1 MILEVKIMMVLMREF
16 DMCIML
22 FISKYLKNKY
32 MDVFMRMMTKL
43 GDMGAVWIAIGIY
56 LLVNNQ
62 YRHEGKVVL
71 ITLIISTIVGE
82 GVLKNLIKRSRPF
95 EAAKNIQ
102 LIIARPIT
110 YSFPSGHTLS
120 SFAVAGVLSEYFAEY
135 ELIFIGLAFFI
146 SISRIYL
153 YVHYPTDIIG
163 GIVIGA
169 ALSRIILGFL

>member
-1 MILEVKIMMVLMREF
+1 MMVLMHEF
-16 DMCIML
+16 DMYIML

-43 GDMGAVWIAIGIY
+43 GNAGAVWIVISIY
-56 LLVNNQ
+56 LLMNRQ
-62 YRHEGKVVL
+62 YRYEGKVVL
-71 ITLIISTIVGE
+71 ITLIISTVIGE

-95 EAAKNIQ
+95 NVSQNIK
-102 LIIARPIT
+102 LIIAKPIT

-120 SFAVAGVLSEYFAEY
+120 SFAAAGVLSEYFAEY
-135 ELIFIGLAFFI
+135 GLIFMSLAFFI

-163 GIVIGA
+163 GIIIGTAVSRVILA
-169 ALSRIILGFL
+169 FL